1 MAQSNGKLASLAD
14 AAELARGA
22 ARVALGGWSFSRRP
36 LAIAMHWAA
45 HGLRFDE
52 LLVLTGGV
60 ETDLLVAAGFGDVRL
75 LRNPM
80 PLQTQLIVARPA
92 RV

>member
-1 MAQSNGKLASLAD
+1 MALSNGKLATLAD

-45 HGLRFDE
+45 HDLRFDE
-52 LLVLTGGV
+52 LLVLTGGI
-60 ETDLLVAAGFGDVRL
+60 ETDLLVAAGGRRQGENYAQAL
-75 LRNPM
+75 
-80 PLQTQLIVARPA
+80 A
-92 RV
+92 